1 MVTLA
6 NGSYLSMEKVLSE
19 RVGDCFSYLQYVA
32 AKAEAEQAQREYDE
46 KMMKSRRK
54 K

>member
-1 MVTLA
+1 
-6 NGSYLSMEKVLSE
+6 MEKVLGE
-19 RVGDCFSYLQYVA
+19 NVGDCFSYLQYVA
-32 AKAEAEQAQREYDE
+32 AKNSAEQAQREYEE